1 MTKIFSIE
9 LPVEQIKKTQTE
21 KEDSVTEEKEVT
33 MKMDDV
39 SVKIKASPELLKKF
53 IRGEKV
59 KITVTQPQTQLPEG
73 D

>member
-9 LPVEQIKKTQTE
+9 LPVAQIKKTQTE

-59 KITVTQPQTQLPEG
+59 KITVTQPQTQLPG
-73 D
+73 DD

>member
-1 MTKIFSIE
+1 MTQIFSME

-39 SVKIKASPELLKKF
+39 SVKIKASPALLKKF